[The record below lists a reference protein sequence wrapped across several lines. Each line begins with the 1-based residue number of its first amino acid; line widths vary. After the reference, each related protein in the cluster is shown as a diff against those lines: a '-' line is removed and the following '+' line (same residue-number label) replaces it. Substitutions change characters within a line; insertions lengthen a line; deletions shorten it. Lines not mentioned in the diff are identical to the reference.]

1 MKFLFFAFSVM
12 FLFYGCSHHSQY
24 IDSPSEYELRALEG
38 NIQTYRCIYQWKK
51 SQFWI
56 TLDITGDEKKYH
68 GGDAMFKGATPC
80 SFFQK
85 SIEKN
90 PYTEIKVIKNE
101 IVSLKIGEIQFYIYE
116 RWLAGIKFQTL
127 FELIMSL
134 IFLLFIIPSHIV
146 KDFIRIKPIT
156 STAIICTVCILAII
170 Y

>member
-1 MKFLFFAFSVM
+1 
-12 FLFYGCSHHSQY
+12 
-24 IDSPSEYELRALEG
+24 
-38 NIQTYRCIYQWKK
+38 
-51 SQFWI
+51 
-56 TLDITGDEKKYH
+56 
-68 GGDAMFKGATPC
+68 MFKGATPC
-80 SFFQK
+80 NFFQK

-101 IVSLKIGEIQFYIYE
+101 IVSLKIGDIQFYIYE
-116 RWLAGIKFQTL
+116 RWLAGVKFQTL

-134 IFLLFIIPSHIV
+134 VFLLFITPTHIV